1 MKLIV
6 TDLKKCLGC
15 HSCEIACAVSRS
27 KSKTLLG
34 AILEDPLPAPR
45 VKVIS
50 AMDRPIPMQCH
61 QCEDSPCASVCPTGA
76 LHRPEPDQPVFFNK
90 ELCIGCSSCVLACPF
105 GAIRKAP
112 GGIMAKCS
120 LCWDRL
126 AQGLE
131 PACVEACPTG
141 ARMIAEADQV
151 AEKKM
156 RKMASVMAEQ
166 EVADQ
171 SLSQAGE

>member
-50 AMDRPIPMQCH
+50 AMDIPAPRFVQ
-61 QCEDSPCASVCPTGA
+61 PVLFIA
-76 LHRPEPDQPVFFNK
+76 LNQTSQYFSTRSFALVVPVVFLLVHLVRFARRPEGLWRARRPEGLWRNAHFAG
-90 ELCIGCSSCVLACPF
+90 IGLRRAWNLLV
-105 GAIRKAP
+105 
-112 GGIMAKCS
+112 
-120 LCWDRL
+120 
-126 AQGLE
+126 
-131 PACVEACPTG
+131 
-141 ARMIAEADQV
+141 
-151 AEKKM
+151 
-156 RKMASVMAEQ
+156 
-166 EVADQ
+166 
-171 SLSQAGE
+171 